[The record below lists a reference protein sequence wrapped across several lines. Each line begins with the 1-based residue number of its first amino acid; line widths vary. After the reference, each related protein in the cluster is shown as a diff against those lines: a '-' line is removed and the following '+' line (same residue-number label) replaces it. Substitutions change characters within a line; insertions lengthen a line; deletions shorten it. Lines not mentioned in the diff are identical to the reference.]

1 MGGDDMAGGKQVRGW
16 RRLAVLVAV
25 TAAAVTVA
33 GVALTSIPASSG
45 VIHVPSASSSYRTV
59 LAAKGSQ
66 GEQGLPRRQGYG
78 NYKVSTAS
86 GVVRRGK
93 TRSIEAVC
101 PSNPVTGN
109 QDGVATGGGF
119 RSSVPNPAYDG
130 LVGRSSPNLNDNGW
144 MVTMTDGNTYR
155 IFLKVYVICTYPL
168 S

>member
-1 MGGDDMAGGKQVRGW
+1 MGGDDMAGGKQARGW
-16 RRLAVLVAV
+16 RRLAVLGAV

-59 LAAKGSQ
+59 LAAKGSR
-66 GEQGLPRRQGYG
+66 GAQGYG

-101 PSNPVTGN
+101 PPNPVTGN